1 MMATWTALVN
11 NTINKGFLS
20 NNQPTEQ
27 QQKKEKGAPNE
38 FKGSSPDQ
46 FFCSWGE
53 VAISIF
59 GVEVHVFSGVAL
71 IDLFSVQ
78 VISSH
83 LAAPAFSPTSCCL
96 TFVWHDYKSDTC
108 VLCIVRIPPVTT
120 SISLMWNRHLADR
133 LSSFLCSKPGY
144 VYLLFKFHCASSLL
158 VFCVVLSQDVP
169 QQKSWPAWQW

>member
-1 MMATWTALVN
+1 MDCLGEQYHKQGVSIKQPAY
-11 NTINKGFLS
+11 
-20 NNQPTEQ
+20 QPTTE
-27 QQKKEKGAPNE
+27 KEKGAPTE
-38 FKGSSPDQ
+38 FKGNSSDQ

-78 VISSH
+78 VILSH

-96 TFVWHDYKSDTC
+96 TFVWHDHKSDTC

-120 SISLMWNRHLADR
+120 STSLMWNHHLADR
-133 LSSFLCSKPGY
+133 LSSFLCAQNLDMCVCFSSFIVP
-144 VYLLFKFHCASSLL
+144 LLCLFF
-158 VFCVVLSQDVP
+158 V
-169 QQKSWPAWQW
+169 